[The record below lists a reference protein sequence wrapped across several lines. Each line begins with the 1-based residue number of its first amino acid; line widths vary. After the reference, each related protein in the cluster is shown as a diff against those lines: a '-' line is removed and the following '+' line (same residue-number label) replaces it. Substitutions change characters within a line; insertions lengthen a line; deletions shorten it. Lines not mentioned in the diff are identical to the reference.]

1 MTFADPHPNFTGVWK
16 QNLEK
21 SVMRGALPKQILMN
35 IEHQDPTVIQQIL
48 LTAANGAEQ
57 LQIFTCRIGVEVNN
71 SIGGLKLRSSAQW
84 NGGELVI
91 ESRMNTGGREF
102 YFKDHWSLSDNGRT
116 LTMAHRDD
124 DLAGQ
129 ISILE
134 KMPDAESARFNDF

>member
-1 MTFADPHPNFTGVWK
+1 
-16 QNLEK
+16 
-21 SVMRGALPKQILMN
+21 
-35 IEHQDPTVIQQIL
+35 
-48 LTAANGAEQ
+48 
-57 LQIFTCRIGVEVNN
+57 
-71 SIGGLKLRSSAQW
+71 
-84 NGGELVI
+84 
-91 ESRMNTGGREF
+91 MNTGGREF